1 MAWLLLE
8 AGVAGL
14 LFVLIIYWTLPKKPK
29 KTGPHDENGKG
40 SQDS

>member
-14 LFVLIIYWTLPKKPK
+14 LFVLIIYWTMPKKPK
-29 KTGPHDENGKG
+29 KSSKQNT
-40 SQDS
+40 QDS